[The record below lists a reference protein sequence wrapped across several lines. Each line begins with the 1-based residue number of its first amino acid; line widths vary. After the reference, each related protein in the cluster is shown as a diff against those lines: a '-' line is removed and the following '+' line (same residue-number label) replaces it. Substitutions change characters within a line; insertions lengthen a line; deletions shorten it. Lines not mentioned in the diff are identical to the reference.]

1 MFQDNSRFLREIQA
15 KRITFVYI
23 YIYIYIYIYGLS
35 QGVLLALGKRSIL

>member
-15 KRITFVYI
+15 KRITFEYVYI
-23 YIYIYIYIYGLS
+23 CGLS